1 LAHNGGSI
9 FAELKRRNVYRVAI
23 AYVIASWLFL
33 QVLELIVSLA
43 GAPDW
48 IGKLFLGL
56 LLLGLPIVLLLSW
69 VYELTPEGIKREKD
83 VERETSITPRTGSRL
98 DKMIIGIFFV
108 AVIWIV
114 ADRTILTP
122 DASPQRTAE
131 PAAHNEIVATE
142 VIDKSVAVLPFMN
155 MSEDKGA
162 GHFSDGLADTVLHKL
177 AQIDSLRVVARN
189 SSFQFRGQNV
199 DIREVAEKLNVA
211 TVLEGSVQAAGD
223 KIRVTAQ
230 LIQAETGFHLWS
242 GNFDR
247 QLDDVFAIQDE
258 IAEKVVSALQVS
270 LGDEDV
276 ARLAQRN
283 TDSVEAFREYSL
295 ALREM
300 DEFSFESLPRA
311 MEHLD
316 KALNIDPGYAIAWA
330 SKGLTY
336 RLMAWVG
343 LITSDQFA
351 AAGRPAVEKALELDP
366 EQPLALAVLGQME
379 NMAGNTDEARRLL
392 EKAVAL
398 APGNAAILNIYSFFE
413 RDHLNIDKALESA
426 LKALEL
432 DPLSITS
439 HQEVAMLLQRLDR
452 DEEVLELA
460 ARMQVINPAA
470 AVGWW
475 VESYSHAPTG
485 AWAEAVMS
493 MHKAHLVDPS
503 DPITAFD
510 MAYNMMALGLQ
521 DAATAWLQKTREID
535 PGHPV
540 AKAALIGPLLGAETL
555 SEDNIRLARK
565 MLIEQVPD
573 ANGVRS
579 VAFAI
584 LLREANRSGYF
595 DEYLAWTRHFE
606 PKFFAADIDNVDD
619 DPDGAMFIGRTME
632 LAGHPEQ
639 GQRLIALALA
649 RIEAIAAAFQ
659 NPPSYDHFYRAA
671 YLGDRQQAL
680 EFLVAI
686 GETMDLGE
694 LNRIYDTRYDPWIR
708 DYWQEP
714 AFQALVEGLEAHAE
728 EQRQLLLKLNGGK
741 YPMPR

>member
-1 LAHNGGSI
+1 MPHDTGS
-9 FAELKRRNVYRVAI
+9 FFSELKRRNVYRVAI

-56 LLLGLPIVLLLSW
+56 LLLGLPIVLTLSW

-98 DKMIIGIFFV
+98 DKIIIGIFAV
-108 AVIWIV
+108 AVIWVV

-131 PAAHNEIVATE
+131 PAAHNEIVAAE
-142 VIDKSVAVLPFMN
+142 IIDKSIAVLPFMN
-155 MSEDKGA
+155 MSEDKDA

-199 DIREVAEKLNVA
+199 DIREVAEKLNVE

-230 LIQAETGFHLWS
+230 LIQAKTGFHLWS

-270 LGDEDV
+270 LGDEEV

-283 TDSVEAFREYSL
+283 TENVDAFREYSL

-311 MEHLD
+311 VEHLD
-316 KALNIDPGYAIAWA
+316 KALEFDPGYAIAWA

-336 RLMAWVG
+336 SLMNRLG
-343 LITSDQFA
+343 LITSDKFA

-366 EQPLALAVLGQME
+366 EQPLALAVLGQLE
-379 NMAGNTDEARRLL
+379 NIAGNTDEARRLL

-398 APGNAAILNIYSFFE
+398 APGDAAILAFYSFFE
-413 RDHLNIDKALESA
+413 RAHLNIEKALETA
-426 LKALEL
+426 RKALEL
-432 DPLSITS
+432 DPLSIPS
-439 HQEVAMLLQRLDR
+439 HHEVTRLLQRLDR

-470 AVGWW
+470 ASGWW
-475 VESYSHAPTG
+475 TEAYSHAPTG
-485 AWAEAVMS
+485 AWAEAVMA

-503 DPITAFD
+503 DPITAND
-510 MAYNMMALGLQ
+510 LSYYMTALGLQ
-521 DAATAWLQKTREID
+521 DAATAWLQKTREIAPD
-535 PGHPV
+535 HPV
-540 AKAALIGPLLGAETL
+540 SKAALLGPLLGA
-555 SEDNIRLARK
+555 RC
-565 MLIEQVPD
+565 
-573 ANGVRS
+573 
-579 VAFAI
+579 
-584 LLREANRSGYF
+584 
-595 DEYLAWTRHFE
+595 
-606 PKFFAADIDNVDD
+606 
-619 DPDGAMFIGRTME
+619 
-632 LAGHPEQ
+632 
-639 GQRLIALALA
+639 
-649 RIEAIAAAFQ
+649 
-659 NPPSYDHFYRAA
+659 
-671 YLGDRQQAL
+671 
-680 EFLVAI
+680 
-686 GETMDLGE
+686 
-694 LNRIYDTRYDPWIR
+694 
-708 DYWQEP
+708 
-714 AFQALVEGLEAHAE
+714 
-728 EQRQLLLKLNGGK
+728 
-741 YPMPR
+741 